1 MISIYLSDVKISSK
15 IILDQDHFCIEVFLE
30 QNGAEIRSESDF
42 ITSVC
47 CGGECDLKEDD
58 RKKRRKTFS
67 GEEDYTF
74 PLNLL
79 KEGVNPPNCE
89 ELNKS

>member
-30 QNGAEIRSESDF
+30 GKGAEIRSESDF

-47 CGGECDLKEDD
+47 CGGECDLKEE
-58 RKKRRKTFS
+58 RR
-67 GEEDYTF
+67 
-74 PLNLL
+74 
-79 KEGVNPPNCE
+79 
-89 ELNKS
+89 